1 MLRKIAFTSN
11 GDLQE
16 KEKKEKKKHDRK
28 YSKKKG
34 NN

>member
-16 KEKKEKKKHDRK
+16 KEKKEKKKT
-28 YSKKKG
+28 
-34 NN
+34 